1 MGGGACV
8 GGGGGWGVDVF
19 VWPSVHNVN
28 IYIILTCIGGRWCG
42 GGRVRGGGGGG
53 RRWGGG
59 SSCGP
64 VYYAPS
70 ANPSGGWIPE
80 IAAAPIMLTRVR
92 YVHRLRG
99 ELSCGQKGEKTGS
112 HHHRQRL
119 A

>member
-1 MGGGACV
+1 MRGEGV
-8 GGGGGWGVDVF
+8 GGVGG
-19 VWPSVHNVN
+19 
-28 IYIILTCIGGRWCG
+28 
-42 GGRVRGGGGGG
+42 
-53 RRWGGG
+53 GGG